1 MALRRLARSGLIAVA
16 PILCRGV
23 IGLCCAIVA
32 ATALATLG
40 APSASA
46 ADPAVSENIPLPI
59 PAPLPKTG
67 SAAPPA
73 ATAAKPANEKPA
85 SDKAASV
92 KAASDKAANDKPATE
107 TRQTPSLF
115 PFSALFGNKSST
127 PVPEPPSPFDA
138 KQRALL
144 DRISNYLSSVQ
155 TMVGKF
161 VQVGPDGGRTE
172 GAFYM
177 QKPGRVRFQ
186 YNPPSPIDIVSDGSS
201 VVVRDR
207 KLATLDL
214 YPLSQTPLR
223 YLLAERIDLL
233 RDTDV
238 VSVGADDSFATV
250 VIEQKQLFVGT
261 DRLMI
266 MFDAKDLTLKQWTVT
281 DPQGFDTTVAVYNLD
296 STKKPDPNLFVIN
309 YQREQTGVQ

>member
-1 MALRRLARSGLIAVA
+1 M
-16 PILCRGV
+16 
-23 IGLCCAIVA
+23 
-32 ATALATLG
+32 
-40 APSASA
+40 
-46 ADPAVSENIPLPI
+46 PLPV

-67 SAAPPA
+67 ITPPPA
-73 ATAAKPANEKPA
+73 AAKPAT
-85 SDKAASV
+85 DKAAT
-92 KAASDKAANDKPATE
+92 DKAATE

-115 PFSALFGNKSST
+115 PFSALFGNKSSSAT
-127 PVPEPPSPFDA
+127 PATSAPSAPEPPSPFDA

-172 GAFYM
+172 GTFYM
-177 QKPGRVRFQ
+177 QKPGRVRFE
-186 YNPPSPIDIVSDGSS
+186 YNPPSPIDIIADGSS

-207 KLATLDL
+207 KLATQDL

-223 YLLAERIDLL
+223 YLLAERINLL

-238 VSVGADDSFATV
+238 VSVSADDSFATV

-281 DPQGFDTTVAVYNLD
+281 DPQGFDTTVALYNLD

>member
-1 MALRRLARSGLIAVA
+1 MALRRVARSGLIAVA

-85 SDKAASV
+85 SDKAA
-92 KAASDKAANDKPATE
+92 NDKPATE

-127 PVPEPPSPFDA
+127 LVPEPPSPFDA

-207 KLATLDL
+207 KLATQDL

>member
-1 MALRRLARSGLIAVA
+1 MALRRVARSGLIAVA

-73 ATAAKPANEKPA
+73 AAAAKPANEKT
-85 SDKAASV
+85 
-92 KAASDKAANDKPATE
+92 ASDKAANDKPKTE

-127 PVPEPPSPFDA
+127 PAPEPPSPFDA

-207 KLATLDL
+207 KLATQDL